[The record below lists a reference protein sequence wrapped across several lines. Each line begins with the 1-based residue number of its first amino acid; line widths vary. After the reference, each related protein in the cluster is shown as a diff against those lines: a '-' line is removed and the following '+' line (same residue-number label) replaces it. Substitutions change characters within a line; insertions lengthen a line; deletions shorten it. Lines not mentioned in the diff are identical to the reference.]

1 MSDRYRSVAVAVAV
15 AIAAAVVLSGCSGSR
30 SNPAP
35 APQPFARPGLY
46 VAVGA
51 SETIGDGTTEPL
63 REAWPQL
70 LFGAMPLSVSF
81 VNLGFQ
87 GATTADAIARQVPV
101 AETLHP
107 TVATVWLNVNDLIN
121 GVSAPDF
128 EAHLRVILERLR
140 AAGAAVYVANTPALD
155 HLPIYLACSQAAP
168 TACPAGVP
176 DPLPPP
182 AVLNRMVDDYN
193 AATGRAAAAS
203 GAIVVDLHAASL
215 AARADGSESRLIS
228 NDGFHPNAAGA
239 RRISDTFVAV
249 LRATGALG

>member
-1 MSDRYRSVAVAVAV
+1 MNGRSRAVAA
-15 AIAAAVVLSGCSGSR
+15 AIAAVLASCSGPR
-30 SNPAP
+30 STPAP
-35 APQPFARPGLY
+35 APPAPGSPGVY
-46 VAVGA
+46 AAVGA

-63 REAWPQL
+63 RDAWPQL
-70 LFGAMPLSVSF
+70 VFGAMPASVSF

-87 GATTADAIARQVPV
+87 GATTADAITREVPV

-128 EAHLRVILERLR
+128 EANLRTILGRLR

-155 HLPIYLACSQAAP
+155 HLPIYLACSRPAP

-193 AATGRAAAAS
+193 AATGRAAAVT

-215 AARADGSESRLIS
+215 AARADGSEASLIS
-228 NDGFHPNAAGA
+228 DDGFHPNTAGA
-239 RRISDTFVAV
+239 RRISDAFVAV
-249 LRATGALG
+249 LRATGALR